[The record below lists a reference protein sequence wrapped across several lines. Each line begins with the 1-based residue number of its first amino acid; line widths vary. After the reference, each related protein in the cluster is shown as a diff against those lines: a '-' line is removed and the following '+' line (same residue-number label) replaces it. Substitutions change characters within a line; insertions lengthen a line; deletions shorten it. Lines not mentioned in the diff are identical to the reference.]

1 VPRALRFLH
10 AHGGGYDEEYAD
22 LEPFFYGEAEAVAD
36 HARQMRRKQKE
47 ARLEELRKRGYRCP
61 FGPPGPALARARGG
75 PLIFVPGRPGT
86 IIHRARAV
94 LAHGLGGGSPS
105 PGPSGRFGPG

>member
-1 VPRALRFLH
+1 
-10 AHGGGYDEEYAD
+10 

-75 PLIFVPGRPGT
+75 PLIFVPARPGT
-86 IIHRARAV
+86 IIYRARAV
-94 LAHGLGGGSPS
+94 LAHGLGGLPKPVPVVPFRAGLARSVRTLT
-105 PGPSGRFGPG
+105 G